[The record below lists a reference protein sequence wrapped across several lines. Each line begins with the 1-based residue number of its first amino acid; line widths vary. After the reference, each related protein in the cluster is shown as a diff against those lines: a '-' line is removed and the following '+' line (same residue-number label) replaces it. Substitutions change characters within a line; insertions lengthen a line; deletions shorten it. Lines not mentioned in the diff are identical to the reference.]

1 MSRRRHN
8 RQKAIQAQQAAG
20 QTRADSTAAKPQKPV
35 AKGGSSRRFDSIIE
49 SGSGRGGS
57 GDRLTNMQPASYVFA
72 PSTARHWYQANGFA
86 QNIIDAPADDATR
99 KWITLRTNA
108 DAEFNISR
116 LVMNRMEDDLS
127 VRERLR
133 ELLRIPRMYDNGGF
147 MFYGV
152 DADLPQTPEQLMQ
165 PMPANIRRLEFLN
178 VFGPDYAQAMPNNNH
193 DPISRQWHRFNYY
206 AQGRPVHH
214 SRIEWAVNNYMRE
227 EATGVS
233 TLKTILDAIKGQDTA
248 LWSVTHMLFEMSVK
262 VFSSPSVDNDS
273 PAKIAEFLEHMKAVI
288 STIGAVAL
296 GQSETLSRIGTAADR
311 GGLKEAFDFLFEN
324 LAGLAKMPKSRLMG
338 QSQGVL
344 TAGQYDMI
352 GYFNSVEEL
361 QENKLRK
368 IINKIIKLIVHENT
382 GEVYQKLGG
391 KIDRLDWEFEF
402 NPLWTL
408 DPAAQADVDL
418 KRAQRDQI
426 DITSGVI
433 TPPEARRR
441 RPEYKDLEDFP
452 AWEGQPL
459 DFTLPEPPPIVTTDP
474 AVQNGGNPTQNGQP
488 AATAVKAP

>member
-1 MSRRRHN
+1 MRKRRHN
-8 RQKAIQAQQAAG
+8 RQKAIQQQDHNSVAAG
-20 QTRADSTAAKPQKPV
+20 SSQRAV
-35 AKGGSSRRFDSIIE
+35 GERSRTIAHRFDSIYE
-49 SGSGRGGS
+49 AGSGRGGS
-57 GDRLTNMQPASYVFA
+57 SDRLTNMQPTSYVFA

-108 DAEFNISR
+108 DAEFNFSR
-116 LVMNRMEDDLS
+116 LIMNRMEDLE

-133 ELLRIPRMYDNGGF
+133 ELLRMPRMYDLGGF

-152 DADLPQTPEQLMQ
+152 DAELPQTTDQLSLA
-165 PMPANIRRLEFLN
+165 MPAAIRRLEFLN
-178 VFGPDYAQAMPNNNH
+178 VFGPDYAQAMPNNNY
-193 DPISRQWHRFNYY
+193 DPISRQWHRFLYY
-206 AQGRPVHH
+206 VQGRVVHH
-214 SRIEWAVNNYMRE
+214 SRVEWVANNYMRE
-227 EATGVS
+227 EGTGVS

-273 PAKIAEFLEHMKAVI
+273 SAKIAEFLEHMKSVV

-296 GQSETLSRIGTAADR
+296 GQGETLARIGTAADR

-338 QSQGVL
+338 QSQGVI

-361 QENKLRK
+361 QENKLRR
-368 IINKIIKLIVHENT
+368 IINKIIKLIAHETT
-382 GEVYQKLGG
+382 GDVYQKLGG
-391 KIDRLDWEFEF
+391 NVERLDWEFDF

-426 DITSGVI
+426 DITTGVI
-433 TPPEARRR
+433 APSEARRR

-452 AWEGQPL
+452 AWENQSLDMTQPETFPSPSGEGQRL
-459 DFTLPEPPPIVTTDP
+459 AEGK
-474 AVQNGGNPTQNGQP
+474 AGG
-488 AATAVKAP
+488 